1 MIYIV
6 LIVFILCL
14 ISGMPIV
21 FALGLPGALY
31 ILLCGVP
38 MNMIPA
44 KLISGVDVFVL
55 LAIPMFIVAGNL
67 MNAAGISKRLVR
79 FSIALVGSMPGGLA
93 MVNVVASMFF
103 SGVTG
108 AASADTAAMGSI
120 LIPAMKEQGYDDGFT
135 TAITAVSS
143 TIGPI
148 IPPSILFVVYGY
160 IANVSIARLFLAGI
174 IPGLLIGFALMGA
187 VYILS
192 KRHDYPRGD
201 RLSLKFVWI
210 EFKSS
215 FLALLLPLIIL
226 LGIGMGVMTPTEV
239 SAVAVVLAFVFGKFV
254 YKELQWSD
262 IPGVLMDS
270 AVLSGAVVFI
280 VATNNILLYAVTLE
294 QIADNIGGF
303 FMAITS
309 SKILILLMLNF
320 LLLFLGAVVD
330 CLPLMIMFIPIVKPM
345 FAQLGIDPVHAG
357 VFVVLNMTIGLS
369 TPPVG
374 TSLFVA
380 ASIAKT
386 DIQTAGKAMLPFLFA
401 CVLVLMLVT
410 YYPPVTLWI
419 PNMVMGR

>member
-1 MIYIV
+1 
-6 LIVFILCL
+6 
-14 ISGMPIV
+14 
-21 FALGLPGALY
+21 
-31 ILLCGVP
+31 
-38 MNMIPA
+38 MNMIPE

-192 KRHDYPRGD
+192 KRHDYPRGE
-201 RLSLKFVWI
+201 RLSLKLVWI
-210 EFKSS
+210 EFKNS

-239 SAVAVVLAFVFGKFV
+239 SAGAVVLAFVFGKFV
-254 YKELQWSD
+254 YKELKWSD
-262 IPGVLMDS
+262 IPGVLLDS

-294 QIADNIGGF
+294 QIADNIGGL

-330 CLPLMIMFIPIVKPM
+330 CLPLMIMFIPIVKPL

-380 ASIAKT
+380 SSIAKT

-401 CVLVLMLVT
+401 CVLILMLVT

>member
-6 LIVFILCL
+6 LIIFILCL

-67 MNAAGISKRLVR
+67 MNAAGISKRLVG

-201 RLSLKFVWI
+201 SLSLKFVWI

-239 SAVAVVLAFVFGKFV
+239 SAGAVVLAFVFGKFV
-254 YKELQWSD
+254 YKELKWSD
-262 IPGVLMDS
+262 IPGVLLDS

-330 CLPLMIMFIPIVKPM
+330 CLPLMIMFIPIVKPL

-380 ASIAKT
+380 CSIAKT

-401 CVLVLMLVT
+401 CVLILMLVT
-410 YYPPVTLWI
+410 YYPPITLWI